1 MDAIDI
7 INFARKPVPIREV
20 WFLRVT
26 TVSKN
31 LMPITKTAY
40 RRIGTPKE
48 KLIDDL
54 IVMIRGRLNA
64 FMSVIDEETGFLI
77 GATHTKGV
85 DLLKGPFAEWL
96 GEDGVDAYISCIIT
110 NVNDKDTFEIIPS
123 WLPKDEQPPKSFSVR
138 PSEKGSSVTLFVK
151 CVRVKVK

>member
-1 MDAIDI
+1 
-7 INFARKPVPIREV
+7 
-20 WFLRVT
+20 
-26 TVSKN
+26 
-31 LMPITKTAY
+31 MPITKTAY

-64 FMSVIDEETGFLI
+64 FMSVIDEETGLTVKHIDDGWWNFYVVHGHLKRTDI
-77 GATHTKGV
+77 TEKYYPDIPYTKGV
-85 DLLKGPFAEWL
+85 DLLKRPFAEWL
-96 GEDGVDAYISCIIT
+96 GDGFDASISCIIT
-110 NVNDKDTFEIIPS
+110 NVNEKDTFEIIPS